1 MGGAGSTLGEG
12 RRVAGARTESPAA
25 AGPGETLGRRFCVGL
40 TERPGEPRS
49 QARGLGNAGVQ
60 GGPRRGVTQEPTA
73 RGPPAAGGPG
83 LGSMP
88 LGGVGSCCVLGH
100 AQATREPG
108 ACAAAEG
115 GAGPRSCAWSQLDRR
130 GSLRGL
136 ASRGPQGPAPPAH
149 RAPSGAVGSSV
160 QAAAGARPPLPAAL
174 RAGPASPHPP
184 RALTHRQAPGP
195 APRRCQLAPADV
207 RTGSGQ
213 QLVASRPGPCALEEN
228 MLGHRGCPT
237 TRRGRGWSRAGA
249 RHWEGLCCASVSP
262 RPATASAP
270 RLPRPAPRTAPGWG
284 GGSVQHTGAELW
296 PPSHRRVCQI
306 PASRRRVLLA
316 RRAPPALPASGG
328 VCPF

>member
-1 MGGAGSTLGEG
+1 MG
-12 RRVAGARTESPAA
+12 GARTESPAA

-136 ASRGPQGPAPPAH
+136 ASRGPQGPALPAH

-160 QAAAGARPPLPAAL
+160 QAAAGARPPLPAAF

-184 RALTHRQAPGP
+184 RALTHRQHP
-195 APRRCQLAPADV
+195 ALLPAAV
-207 RTGSGQ
+207 
-213 QLVASRPGPCALEEN
+213 N
-228 MLGHRGCPT
+228 
-237 TRRGRGWSRAGA
+237 
-249 RHWEGLCCASVSP
+249 SP
-262 RPATASAP
+262 RQMCERAQ
-270 RLPRPAPRTAPGWG
+270 
-284 GGSVQHTGAELW
+284 GS
-296 PPSHRRVCQI
+296 S
-306 PASRRRVLLA
+306 S
-316 RRAPPALPASGG
+316 
-328 VCPF
+328 

>member
-1 MGGAGSTLGEG
+1 MWEAPGRKARPQLVLGKRSAAVSAWASQRGPGSPEAKPGGWEMQASREG
-12 RRVAGARTESPAA
+12 REG
-25 AGPGETLGRRFCVGL
+25 
-40 TERPGEPRS
+40 
-49 QARGLGNAGVQ
+49 
-60 GGPRRGVTQEPTA
+60 GVTQEPTA

-262 RPATASAP
+262 RPATASALP
-270 RLPRPAPRTAPGWG
+270 PAGSANGPWLGRRLCPAHRGRAVASLPQTCLSDPSLPETGPPG
-284 GGSVQHTGAELW
+284 SPC
-296 PPSHRRVCQI
+296 PPS
-306 PASRRRVLLA
+306 PASIWRCLSVLMSRSRRH
-316 RRAPPALPASGG
+316 
-328 VCPF
+328 